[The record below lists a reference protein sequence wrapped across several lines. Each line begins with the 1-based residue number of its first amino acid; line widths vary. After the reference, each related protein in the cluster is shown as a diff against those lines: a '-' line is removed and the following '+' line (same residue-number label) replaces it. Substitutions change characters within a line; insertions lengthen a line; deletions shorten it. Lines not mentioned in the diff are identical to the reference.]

1 MALSEELDISKI
13 SYGVLSRI
21 LPLYKVLNAGS
32 ALGMGVGPLLVT
44 SRPTTTGEINDMS
57 VAIPGMNT
65 TAHMLF
71 SIAFPEAKK
80 KKFMLFSSIED
91 AVIRGEVD
99 AGVII
104 HENRFTYQ
112 QKGLHQVLDLG
123 DYWERHTGGPIPLGG
138 IVMNRKYDHRTMEE
152 VNRLIMESL
161 LYARR
166 NYPELTDFVKNNS
179 QEMEEGVM
187 RQHIDLY
194 VNDYSVD
201 LGQKGRAAVWQL
213 LEVAEQ
219 IFPQSVSGSFEV
231 FV

>member
-1 MALSEELDISKI
+1 
-13 SYGVLSRI
+13 
-21 LPLYKVLNAGS
+21 
-32 ALGMGVGPLLVT
+32 
-44 SRPTTTGEINDMS
+44 
-57 VAIPGMNT
+57 
-65 TAHMLF
+65 
-71 SIAFPEAKK
+71 
-80 KKFMLFSSIED
+80 
-91 AVIRGEVD
+91 
-99 AGVII
+99 
-104 HENRFTYQ
+104 
-112 QKGLHQVLDLG
+112 
-123 DYWERHTGGPIPLGG
+123 
-138 IVMNRKYDHRTMEE
+138 MEE

-201 LGQKGRAAVWQL
+201 LGQKGRATVWQL